1 MPGLVALLMPKYDRT
16 VAQNITE
23 MAKSMYH
30 EDFYKK
36 DFFNDT
42 AVPFVASRVHLN
54 ILNKETQPIYN
65 EDKSVLIM
73 MDGELHSRQGIREKI
88 VSAGHEL
95 KTNDDAE
102 LLLHLYEEM
111 GEDLA
116 NNLNGWFLVIVHD
129 IPRRKTLI
137 VNDCLGLC
145 PAFYAQHNDVFI
157 VGSEVKCLLEYKG
170 LSYSVNKESMAE
182 YFQYGGAMN
191 EKTMF
196 NEIHRLPP
204 ASLWTYRNGK
214 VSKKQYFD
222 ISNIA
227 KKDKINEQEL
237 LEEAG
242 RIFTNILPRYFSGNN
257 VGLSLTGG
265 WDTRAIFA
273 TMGALNQKV
282 PCYTWCGPYRDSID
296 VKLTRKLTKTWGQQ
310 LTVFYIGKDFFDNFA
325 DYAHKT
331 IYVTDG
337 SAGIFGSHEVY
348 LNNLVRNLAP
358 IRLTGK
364 YGSEI
369 VQQVF
374 ILLRRSIDLNILSDE
389 FLALRSDT
397 PSYGNLPS
405 IIQGLRW
412 LWPAGLSAA
421 ERSQLVVRTPYSDR
435 DLVEFLIKVP
445 PGVLAGQKLHKL
457 LITKNE
463 PTLAS
468 VLCDKGGYIKTDR
481 IFLNAKLSLISSIY
495 KILATLDRAY
505 LHPDFPHKF
514 TKIEPFL
521 RCTSFERALLG
532 HCNLTGYRLWI
543 KNELRDFAEGVLLHE
558 STLSRPYLNPNFIKQ
573 MVSDHFG
580 NRANYTREIEKLIS
594 FEIWHRLFIDQKPNC
609 HD

>member
-1 MPGLVALLMPKYDRT
+1 MPGLVALIMPKYDRIA
-16 VAQNITE
+16 AQNITE
-23 MAKSMYH
+23 MAESMCH

-36 DFFNDT
+36 DFFNN
-42 AVPFVASRVHLN
+42 ASFPFVASRVHLN
-54 ILNKETQPIYN
+54 IINKEAQPIYN
-65 EDKSVLIM
+65 EDQSVLIM
-73 MDGELHSRQGIREKI
+73 MDGELHSRRGIIEKL
-88 VSAGHEL
+88 VSAGHDI

-102 LLLHLYEEM
+102 LLLHLYEEV
-111 GEDLA
+111 GEDFA

-129 IPRRKTLI
+129 LPRRKTLI
-137 VNDCLGLC
+137 VNDYLGFY

-157 VGSEVKCLLEYKG
+157 VGSEVKCLLKYKG

-182 YFQYGGAMN
+182 YFQYGGAMD

-204 ASLWTYRNGK
+204 ASLWTYRDGK
-214 VSKKQYFD
+214 VSKKRYFD

-227 KKDKINEQEL
+227 KEDKIDEQKF

-242 RIFTNILPRYFSGNN
+242 RIFTNILPRYLSGND

-265 WDTRAIFA
+265 FDTRAIFA
-273 TMGALNQKV
+273 AMGSLNQKV

-296 VKLTRKLTKTWGQQ
+296 VKLARKLTKARGQQ
-310 LTVFYIGKDFFDNFA
+310 LTVFRIGRDFFDNFA
-325 DYAHKT
+325 DYAYKT
-331 IYVTDG
+331 VYVTDG

-348 LNNLVRNLAP
+348 FNRLVRELAP

-374 ILLRRSIDLNILSDE
+374 ILLRRPIDLNILSNE

-397 PSYGNLPS
+397 PSYGDLRS

-435 DLVEFLIKVP
+435 DLVEFLIKAP
-445 PGVLAGQKLHKL
+445 PGILAGPKLHKL
-457 LITKNE
+457 LITKND

-468 VLCDKGGYIKTDR
+468 VPCDKGGYIKTDCF
-481 IFLNAKLSLISSIY
+481 FLNAKLSLISSIF
-495 KILATLDRAY
+495 KFLATLDRAY
-505 LHPDFPHKF
+505 LHPDVPHIF
-514 TKIEPFL
+514 TRLDPFMGWTRL
-521 RCTSFERALLG
+521 ERTFLG
-532 HCNLTGYRLWI
+532 YCNLVSYRRWI
-543 KNELRDFAEGVLLHE
+543 KNELRDFTEAMLLDKL
-558 STLSRPYLNPNFIKQ
+558 TLSRPYFNPNFIKK
-573 MVSDHFG
+573 MVSDHFS

-594 FEIWHRLFIDQKPNC
+594 FEIWHRLFIDQQPNC
-609 HD
+609 CD